1 MPAVDVNSAGISN
14 REAVLAADKER
25 RAEFDLQLFQAL
37 TQGRLGNIETLRGL
51 AEALFLC
58 NGDDVFDYFGIYVK
72 SLPSISLRSIFSNS
86 SLAY

>member
-1 MPAVDVNSAGISN
+1 MPAVDVNSAGIGDG
-14 REAVLAADKER
+14 EAVLAADKER
-25 RAEFDLQLFQAL
+25 CTELGLQLFQAL
-37 TQGRLGNIETLRGL
+37 TQGRLGNVETLRGL

-58 NGDDVFDYFGIYVK
+58 NSDDVFDYFGIYVK